1 VSSARGRVGI
11 VGPYGWLGTVPSLSG
26 LIQALID
33 SGQGVDIY
41 ACQHEAFPPPSFPG
55 RDVRFFVLPEKQ
67 HQGKPGWR
75 WRFIT
80 QWTPYLIKQYHR
92 ESYKYIIGVDPWG
105 LVLASLP
112 ARLCRIPVIYLSLE
126 LRFWRETKS
135 AYLKILKILERHC
148 NRKAAFTI
156 IQDKDRAELIMAE
169 NGVPANRIEFL
180 PNAPA
185 GEAKLDRSERL
196 HKALGIPGGRPIVL
210 HLGSLSPG
218 TLCLELAQHAKEW
231 DVGAALVFHTR
242 SLMMGDYGTVFRQKI
257 DGAHTFLSAEPVEG
271 GLVRSLVASA
281 DVGIALYATS
291 NQDKNVFTM
300 GLSSGKIA
308 HYLQCG
314 LPVVA
319 TALPTVQRYVEGY
332 RCGICVDRV
341 SQVGGAIKA
350 ILDNYAEYSKN
361 ALTCFKQE
369 FDLDK
374 YLVPIMQRADKLI
387 RTGSLISWNDEVNR

>member
-1 VSSARGRVGI
+1 MSIARGRIGI

-26 LIQALID
+26 LIQALTD

-41 ACQHEAFPPPSFPG
+41 ACQHEAFPPPTFPG

-67 HQGKPGWR
+67 HQGQSGWR
-75 WRFIT
+75 WRFLT
-80 QWTPYLIKQYHR
+80 QWTPYLIRQYCR
-92 ESYKYIIGVDPWG
+92 EGYKYLIGVDPWG

-112 ARLCRIPVIYLSLE
+112 AQLCRIPVIYLSLE
-126 LRFWRETKS
+126 LYFWREMRS
-135 AYLKILKILERHC
+135 AYLKILKALERQC

-185 GEAKLDRSERL
+185 GEAKPDRSDRL
-196 HKALGIPGGRPIVL
+196 RKALGIPGERPIVL
-210 HLGSLSPG
+210 YLGSISPWAQ
-218 TLCLELAQHAKEW
+218 CLELAQHAREW

-242 SLMMGDYGTVFRQKI
+242 SRLTGEYGTAFRQQI
-257 DGAHTFLSAEPVEG
+257 DSSHTFLSAEPVEG

-281 DVGIALYATS
+281 DVGIALYTTS
-291 NQDKNVFTM
+291 EQNKNVVTM
-300 GLSSGKIA
+300 GLGSGKIA

-319 TALPTVQRYVEGY
+319 TALPTVRRYVEGY
-332 RCGICVDRV
+332 RCGICVDHV
-341 SQVGGAIKA
+341 TQVGNAIKA

-361 ALTCFKQE
+361 ALTCFRQE

-374 YLVPIMQRADKLI
+374 HLGPILRRADKLI
-387 RTGSLISWNDEVNR
+387 RW